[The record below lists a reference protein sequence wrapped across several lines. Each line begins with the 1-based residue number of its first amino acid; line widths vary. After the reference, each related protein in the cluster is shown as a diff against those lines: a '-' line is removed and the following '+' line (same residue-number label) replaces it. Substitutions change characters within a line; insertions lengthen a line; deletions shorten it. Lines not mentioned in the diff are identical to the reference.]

1 MLSCCQTASRLRN
14 GKNCCSLK
22 ITEGGISPRVSA
34 SPGQQNEFF
43 HPVIPNIRDI
53 RGAESNGD
61 RGGNPRFPRSKVY
74 NAGEEFVRKHRERLQ
89 RNITGA
95 RVVSSCKF
103 TFLLPRCFATFSY
116 SPLPSL
122 LPPSPFFLPFY
133 FSRPES
139 QMEDQ
144 RQIQL
149 LTGKPARSGNW
160 IYLALVSFPVAEP
173 LP

>member
-103 TFLLPRCFATFSY
+103 TFLLLRCFATFSY
-116 SPLPSL
+116 SPFPPLSFLLLLFSFLFISL
-122 LPPSPFFLPFY
+122 
-133 FSRPES
+133 
-139 QMEDQ
+139 DQ
-144 RQIQL
+144 R
-149 LTGKPARSGNW
+149 ARWKISGR
-160 IYLALVSFPVAEP
+160 YSFLQGNRRGPVIEFI
-173 LP
+173 